1 MPDPKLVDNWF
12 DEVEEHE
19 AMMKDAHFV
28 YDPHYKRWLDKQT
41 PRNGAFDLPRDHQLE
56 DIHEAEAYL
65 VGIGQVFSQLPESAL
80 AEGEASL
87 WSVAVKAS
95 NQSSWEWSK
104 LFADLDIDEDVVASH
119 LHHGSQEPKDRDQ
132 AVFIKHWKGKRRESR
147 KPSQQPE
154 HRFLS
159 RHGRHCVYLS
169 GWDGSSPELH
179 PAFQNDNFFEAYFAL
194 CQDVA
199 QGVTMAS
206 SEEEMKMMQDDVD
219 RFKEEDLY
227 QVLASSVSN
236 APDTFSTATDQVFYR
251 SESSDEEDDANQT
264 SGRAAKQAL
273 KREIPWRSIA
283 AEDWPA
289 FVESLRDEWKE
300 WETWSSCQ
308 PVELRDGE
316 VDPSLILKSR
326 VCYRWKPK
334 DGGKWF
340 KAKARI
346 VIQGYRDPH
355 LPLLTR
361 DSPVLSKTCFI
372 LIIQWSASHGV
383 SLYNADCKS
392 AFLQGLPDV
401 ERPTAIYMR
410 PPQDEISL
418 EVNPQW
424 RSKKYVYKL
433 SAPVY
438 GQANAPRRWF
448 LYVVQVLTGKHWEQ
462 HSLDPCCFLQRR
474 DGKVVALLGL
484 HVDDIITCCL
494 DGYDW
499 LLEEV
504 KTSFVWGSEWEK
516 DDFIFVGR
524 RIQRQQDGG
533 FTLDQTHYVADI
545 MKTKIDKGPEEKLKD
560 HPELVTEFRS
570 GIGSLQWLAGTTR
583 GDLSAYVSLLQ
594 KKHDEL
600 KVADLLQVNQ
610 VLRYVKAT
618 ATAHFRVF
626 PVNLES
632 CMFVAYGDSG
642 FANAPQNKSQGGYVV
657 LLTDKAALHGEQP
670 ASLLEWKSYRHQRVL
685 RSTLAAE
692 AASLDRAQ
700 DVGNFMACSF
710 TEMLDPGYRATQG
723 VPGFEVVPITDARSL
738 WDAVHRLSTT
748 FAEKRVELDVAGLR
762 ATCRNLRWVPT
773 EKQHADALTKMNPK
787 LRNEFRLWMGSP
799 TVTLVESKSAA
810 EVDDV
815 YEKWRKDDQP
825 KENKTSDIF
834 KTPVTL
840 A

>member
-1 MPDPKLVDNWF
+1 
-12 DEVEEHE
+12 
-19 AMMKDAHFV
+19 MKSSDQ
-28 YDPHYKRWLDKQT
+28 DGWQW
-41 PRNGAFDLPRDHQLE
+41 
-56 DIHEAEAYL
+56 
-65 VGIGQVFSQLPESAL
+65 SQ
-80 AEGEASL
+80 
-87 WSVAVKAS
+87 
-95 NQSSWEWSK
+95 
-104 LFADLDIDEDVVASH
+104 LFADLDIDEDVVVNQ
-119 LHHGSQEPKDRDQ
+119 LHHGCQGAEGQ
-132 AVFIKHWKGKRRESR
+132 NQTVFIKHEKGKRLKGR

-154 HRFLS
+154 HRFLN
-159 RHGRHCVYLS
+159 RHGRHCVYLT
-169 GWDGSSPELH
+169 GWDGSNPELQ
-179 PAFQNDNFFEAYFAL
+179 PAFQNDNFLKAYHVL

-199 QGVTMAS
+199 QGAAVVS
-206 SEEEMKMMQDDVD
+206 SEEELAKMQDDVN
-219 RFKEEDLY
+219 RMKEEDLH
-227 QVLASSVSN
+227 QVLASSMSN

-251 SESSDEEDDANQT
+251 SESSDEEDESNQT

-283 AEDWPA
+283 MEDWPA

-308 PVELRDGE
+308 PVELREGE

-410 PPQDEISL
+410 PPQDDISL

-424 RSKKYVYKL
+424 KSKKYVYKL

-474 DGKVVALLGL
+474 DDKVVALLGL

-494 DGYDW
+494 DGYGW
-499 LLEEV
+499 LLDEV
-504 KTSFVWGSEWEK
+504 KASFVWGSEWEK

-524 RIQRQQDGG
+524 RIQRQPDGG

-545 MKTKIDKGPEEKLKD
+545 MKTKIDKDPEERLID

-600 KVADLLQVNQ
+600 KVADLIQVNQ

-626 PVNLES
+626 PINLES

-642 FANAPQNKSQGGYVV
+642 FANAPQNKSQGGFVV

-787 LRNEFRLWMGSP
+787 RRNEFRLWMGSP

-810 EVDDV
+810 EVDGV
-815 YEKWRKDDQP
+815 YEKWRKSDQP
-825 KENKTSDIF
+825 KENKTSDNF
-834 KTPVTL
+834 
-840 A
+840 

>member
-1 MPDPKLVDNWF
+1 MVVKNSRIKTKPFSSSIGK
-12 DEVEEHE
+12 
-19 AMMKDAHFV
+19 A
-28 YDPHYKRWLDKQT
+28 
-41 PRNGAFDLPRDHQLE
+41 NGVKAGNLLNNQN
-56 DIHEAEAYL
+56 I
-65 VGIGQVFSQLPESAL
+65 VFS
-80 AEGEASL
+80 
-87 WSVAVKAS
+87 
-95 NQSSWEWSK
+95 
-104 LFADLDIDEDVVASH
+104 VVMVDTVCISPV
-119 LHHGSQEPKDRDQ
+119 GME
-132 AVFIKHWKGKRRESR
+132 
-147 KPSQQPE
+147 
-154 HRFLS
+154 
-159 RHGRHCVYLS
+159 
-169 GWDGSSPELH
+169 SSPELH
-179 PAFQNDNFFEAYFAL
+179 PAFQNDNFFEVYFAL

-199 QGVTMAS
+199 QGLTMAS

-219 RFKEEDLY
+219 RLKEEDLY

-236 APDTFSTATDQVFYR
+236 APDTWSTATDQVFYR
-251 SESSDEEDDANQT
+251 SESSDEEGDDANQT

-545 MKTKIDKGPEEKLKD
+545 MKTKIDKDPEEKLKD

-600 KVADLLQVNQ
+600 KVADLIQVNQ

-762 ATCRNLRWVPT
+762 ATCGNLRWVPT

-834 KTPVTL
+834 KTSVTL